1 MKNLTNYIET
11 LLDGIP
17 NVSVIMDDNKLT
29 IIKEIDYLNNPA
41 YAAHIAWDYRK
52 RCDEVYKIMNLYGFN
67 QGDFNYKEKGI
78 NLPEGWKLRN

>member
-1 MKNLTNYIET
+1 MRNLVNYIET

-17 NVSVIMDDNKLT
+17 DVSVIMDDNKLT
-29 IIKEIDYLNNPA
+29 IIKEIDYLNSPA

-52 RCDEVYKIMNLYGFN
+52 RCDEVYTLMDLYGFN
-67 QGDFNYKEKGI
+67 QKDFNYKEKGI